1 MGLDGFGLVTTIA
14 DLSRSD
20 TLVDLIS
27 LALDHDDGVKQ
38 SVYNGEFA
46 SFS

>member
-1 MGLDGFGLVTTIA
+1 MGLDGFGLVTAIA
-14 DLSRSD
+14 DLSWSD

-27 LALDHDDGVKQ
+27 LALDHDDSVKQ